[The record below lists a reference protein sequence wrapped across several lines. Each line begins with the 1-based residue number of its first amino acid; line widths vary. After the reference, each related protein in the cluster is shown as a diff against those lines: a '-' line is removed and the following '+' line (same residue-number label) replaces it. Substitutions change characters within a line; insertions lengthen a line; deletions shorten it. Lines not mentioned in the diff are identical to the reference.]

1 MIFNLQ
7 LLFQLVFYLDKQHN
21 LIASR
26 EAAIIFLS
34 ERNRQSKRGNENV
47 PAQPAVVN
55 WRSPSHFEGSWI
67 QTAHKYTIAFE
78 LICHCLEI
86 CGFRGETVSS

>member
-7 LLFQLVFYLDKQHN
+7 LLFQLVFYLVKQHN

-26 EAAIIFLS
+26 EAAIILLS
-34 ERNRQSKRGNENV
+34 ERNRQSKRGNGNV
-47 PAQPAVVN
+47 PSAVAN

-67 QTAHKYTIAFE
+67 QTAHKYTITFE

-86 CGFRGETVSS
+86 CGLRGETVSS